1 MPGQVK
7 GGVPAVAVHT
17 AEEGTNCCKTAG
29 AQEEVAMGK
38 SSERRTEEER
48 GCVQSD
54 CRKLLKTST

>member
-29 AQEEVAMGK
+29 AQEDVAMEGIL
-38 SSERRTEEER
+38 SWGSAY
-48 GCVQSD
+48 
-54 CRKLLKTST
+54 LK